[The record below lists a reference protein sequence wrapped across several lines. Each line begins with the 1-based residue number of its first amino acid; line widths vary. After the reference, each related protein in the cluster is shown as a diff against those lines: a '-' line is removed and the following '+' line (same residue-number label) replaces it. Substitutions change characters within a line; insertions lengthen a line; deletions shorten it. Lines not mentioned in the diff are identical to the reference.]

1 MATREYFSIFDT
13 INTTAEE
20 RRRRHVFLLVNAV
33 VLSWI
38 IWCIV
43 NWRNYAALNGSLLFR
58 EILVD
63 FLENLVEVIAL
74 VELSIIYSKII
85 IRVFWNQKR
94 TITRLFL
101 QVFILSLLNA
111 LSSLAIGELYHMIYP
126 EEQGILL
133 RIFISDFF
141 VVSVLTTTYFVS
153 FLISRHRKEEEVR
166 LLSEKR
172 EREQEII
179 SMQTKLDNLALR
191 TDNHFI
197 FNSFSTLGGMIRTQ
211 PDDAEKFL
219 QELSEMF
226 RYLVR
231 NGDRKIVSLREEI
244 SFTEHYVTLINYRYD
259 GIRVSIDK
267 SLRKINAYIF
277 PVSIQQLVE
286 NAVKHGLGRMERGGT
301 VIVRTQMLPAEHRV
315 TIVDDGAGFDMDSV
329 SDDGMHIGL
338 ANTRQR
344 LDAMCGA
351 TLEVQ
356 SERGRGTT
364 VVMHI
369 PKQEDEA

>member
-63 FLENLVEVIAL
+63 FLENLVEVVAL

-85 IRVFWNQKR
+85 IRVFWNQNK

-111 LSSLAIGELYHMIYP
+111 LSSLAIGELYHVIYP

-286 NAVKHGLGRMERGGT
+286 NAVKHNRHGENNL
-301 VIVRTQMLPAEHRV
+301 L
-315 TIVDDGAGFDMDSV
+315 TIEILSDGDSV
-329 SDDGMHIGL
+329 EVRNNILELKAKPADGTGSGL
-338 ANTRQR
+338 KTLGERMR
-344 LDAMCGA
+344 LLLGKKISVENDGK
-351 TLEVQ
+351 TFSVRVPLIYE
-356 SERGRGTT
+356 
-364 VVMHI
+364 
-369 PKQEDEA
+369 EDLKDESLDY

>member
-20 RRRRHVFLLVNAV
+20 RRRRHVLLLVNAV

-63 FLENLVEVIAL
+63 FLENLVEVVAL

-166 LLSEKR
+166 L
-172 EREQEII
+172 
-179 SMQTKLDNLALR
+179 
-191 TDNHFI
+191 
-197 FNSFSTLGGMIRTQ
+197 
-211 PDDAEKFL
+211 
-219 QELSEMF
+219 
-226 RYLVR
+226 
-231 NGDRKIVSLREEI
+231 
-244 SFTEHYVTLINYRYD
+244 
-259 GIRVSIDK
+259 
-267 SLRKINAYIF
+267 
-277 PVSIQQLVE
+277 
-286 NAVKHGLGRMERGGT
+286 
-301 VIVRTQMLPAEHRV
+301 
-315 TIVDDGAGFDMDSV
+315 
-329 SDDGMHIGL
+329 
-338 ANTRQR
+338 
-344 LDAMCGA
+344 
-351 TLEVQ
+351 
-356 SERGRGTT
+356 
-364 VVMHI
+364 
-369 PKQEDEA
+369 